1 MKYCWKYH
9 FKYVLERTVYPLVPF
24 SDYTTLILYW
34 ASPQNMVCKYLESKS
49 SWYNNNLLGSV
60 LIYIVKMILTSVGSN
75 VPLPWGRPSNT
86 FRTRG
91 QFPNKD
97 IDLVSYSYRSSQ
109 IYQHGDPKFGPLPPP
124 SRDSICMP
132 SQVWST
138 DFFFEI
144 FDHMINSRRIRKF
157 GPFRIVNKQ
166 FESFLSNFDFVWQVK
181 CVLYIEFWRMTF
193 DGYQHFCNFA
203 IFERI

>member
-124 SRDSICMP
+124 SRDSI
-132 SQVWST
+132 SLIGKFLGHFWGRFTGKLIHQKHEYLFS
-138 DFFFEI
+138 FFL
-144 FDHMINSRRIRKF
+144 NRAAS
-157 GPFRIVNKQ
+157 
-166 FESFLSNFDFVWQVK
+166 
-181 CVLYIEFWRMTF
+181 
-193 DGYQHFCNFA
+193 
-203 IFERI
+203 